1 MPSTKESIIH
11 LADEFIRSRGYTA
24 FSYADISKPLGI
36 KNAAVHYHYPSKSDL
51 AVALVEWHIDHF
63 EWFKEKNESK
73 SPDDQIKTFLN
84 FYHSIHLSG
93 KVCLI
98 GAFSTDWNSIN
109 EDTQGLLRTFT
120 NLVIDWLSEVLQ
132 KGLDTGAFNFA
143 NAPRAEA
150 LRVLTNIF
158 AAAQLSRITD
168 SQDFILVKESIIR
181 ELTK

>member
-1 MPSTKESIIH
+1 M
-11 LADEFIRSRGYTA
+11 
-24 FSYADISKPLGI
+24 
-36 KNAAVHYHYPSKSDL
+36 
-51 AVALVEWHIDHF
+51 
-63 EWFKEKNESK
+63 
-73 SPDDQIKTFLN
+73 
-84 FYHSIHLSG
+84 
-93 KVCLI
+93 CLI

-168 SQDFILVKESIIR
+168 SQDFILVKEFSY
-181 ELTK
+181 LMKQQHH